1 MYVNEAAVD
10 ADGEG
15 LDVLPDANIKFS
27 SKHWT
32 RLGRGEGQEAGQK
45 GIQEDG
51 NMIVSRSKT
60 FQDIFANTGSVS
72 VRYLL

>member
-1 MYVNEAAVD
+1 MD
-10 ADGEG
+10 FMLLG
-15 LDVLPDANIKFS
+15 ANMKFS

-32 RLGRGEGQEAGQK
+32 RLERGEGQEAGQK

-51 NMIVSRSKT
+51 NMIVLRRKP
-60 FQDIFANTGSVS
+60 FQDIFANAGSVS